1 MFECYQFVQCTRGP
15 DPVILCGDFNTKPS
29 HTPYHLFTKCLGLK
43 DAFLDLPLD
52 TCDLTT
58 NIYTVKTMTPKRIDY
73 IFYADDNC
81 PSHHLVLEGKALA
94 LSGPVP
100 GMGYPYSDHEGLEA
114 TFTLKRREEPH
125 CPVPILMTGMLL
137 EGGRVKCVCDHTYLW
152 IGRRLKCVCLWEGKR
167 LR

>member
-114 TFTLKRREEPH
+114 TFMLKRREEPH

-137 EGGRVKCVCDHTYLW
+137 EEGG
-152 IGRRLKCVCLWEGKR
+152 
-167 LR
+167 